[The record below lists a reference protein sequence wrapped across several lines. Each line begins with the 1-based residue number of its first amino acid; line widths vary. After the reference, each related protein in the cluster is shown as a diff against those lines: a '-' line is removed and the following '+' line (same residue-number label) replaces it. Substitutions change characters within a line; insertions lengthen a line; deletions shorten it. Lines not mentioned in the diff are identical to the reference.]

1 LRPTSTASHSRSA
14 LIALFVVFLWATS
27 WVLIKIG
34 LEEIPALTF
43 AGLRYTLA
51 FICLIPFAFARY
63 RRTSVRPIPRR
74 ILIQLLGLG
83 LVLYT
88 VTQGAIFLALAYLPA
103 VTVNLLWSFS
113 TVAVALLGIVL
124 LSERPT
130 RFQWLGVGLA
140 SLGAII
146 YFYPAALPPG
156 WTIGIVVSIIG
167 VLSNA
172 SASILGRGVNR
183 SGQTDPLLVTAISMG
198 IGSLA
203 LLVIGLSTQGF
214 PSMSAT
220 GWAIIA
226 WLAVVNTAFAFTLW
240 NFTLRTLSAT
250 ESSIINGT
258 MLVWIPILA
267 VIFLGETVS
276 RRELLGLIA
285 AAIGTLFV
293 QLRSPSGLI
302 LLFRTGRDP
311 GRRHAG

>member
-1 LRPTSTASHSRSA
+1 MRPISTASHSRPA

-51 FICLIPFAFARY
+51 FICLVPFAVARY
-63 RRTSVRPIPRR
+63 RHASVRPVPRR

-83 LVLYT
+83 LLLYT

-140 SLGAII
+140 LLGAII
-146 YFYPAALPPG
+146 FFYPAALPPG
-156 WTIGIVVSIIG
+156 WTIGIVVSIVG
-167 VLSNA
+167 VLANA

-183 SGQTDPLLVTAISMG
+183 SGETDPVFVTAISMG

-203 LLVIGLSTQGF
+203 LLVVGVLNTGLSLHLGHRMGDHCLARRSQYSLRIHPLELH
-214 PSMSAT
+214 PS
-220 GWAIIA
+220 
-226 WLAVVNTAFAFTLW
+226 LTLC
-240 NFTLRTLSAT
+240 N
-250 ESSIINGT
+250 
-258 MLVWIPILA
+258 
-267 VIFLGETVS
+267 
-276 RRELLGLIA
+276 
-285 AAIGTLFV
+285 
-293 QLRSPSGLI
+293 
-302 LLFRTGRDP
+302 
-311 GRRHAG
+311 